1 MTDKDYKHIERYYP
15 NFWKLDRTERDVI
28 RKRYRATKRDYKNYS
43 TKFSNCWKR
52 DCFVPFSG
60 NGQKICRLYE
70 LGQCKFDK

>member
-1 MTDKDYKHIERYYP
+1 MTDKDYKHIENHYP
-15 NFWKLDRTERDVI
+15 NFWKLDRPERDAI